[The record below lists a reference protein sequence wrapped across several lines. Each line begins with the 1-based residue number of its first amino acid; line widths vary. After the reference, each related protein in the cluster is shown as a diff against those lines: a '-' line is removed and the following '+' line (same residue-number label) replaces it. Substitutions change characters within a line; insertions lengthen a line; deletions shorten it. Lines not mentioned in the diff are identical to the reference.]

1 MTVQTEGQDLMYRDE
16 EGLGLAEMPLEDG
29 DCRNRK
35 CMKILESSEE
45 RGGMSG
51 LLSLMPV
58 VIIFLKKSNA
68 ELKSI
73 FSGTA

>member
-1 MTVQTEGQDLMYRDE
+1 MTVQTEGQDLMYRNE